1 MFLIVSFHIIA
12 DHQSVRLI
20 PHLRLLILVGL
31 IFKDAPLIVVGELGL
46 QRNAFR
52 FCFKVQTVASVQRL
66 HKGDRET
73 LVDLDS
79 DRKDFE
85 QRLEASVD
93 PLLVFDRSSS

>member
-12 DHQSVRLI
+12 DHQRVRLI
-20 PHLRLLILVGL
+20 PHIRLLILVGL
-31 IFKDAPLIVVGELGL
+31 IFKDATLIVVGELRL
-46 QRNAFR
+46 QRNDS
-52 FCFKVQTVASVQRL
+52 ASKSRRSLLSSQRL

-85 QRLEASVD
+85 ERLEAGGD
-93 PLLVFDRSSS
+93 PQLVFARSSS